1 MSDACLIPVSKA
13 RELAKDN
20 GPDTWVQPIVL
31 ATIKK
36 ISDKIVEAAT
46 LGKLSCVYT
55 FGVEF
60 SDFFVK
66 NIKPLDPDA
75 YYSSDFKK
83 ELEKRAIWN
92 MIRMLHDAGYKVEYN
107 FSWDNNSQTNRAKL
121 SIYWHDWEKDEST
134 ISSID
139 KMRKDEEYLDFME
152 KMKTSNG
159 YPQEQRFEDF
169 LRKELKD
176 ETN

>member
-31 ATIKK
+31 ATVMK
-36 ISDKIVEAAT
+36 ISDKITEVAT
-46 LGKLSCVYT
+46 LGKLSCSYT

-66 NIKPLDPDA
+66 NIKQLDKDA

-92 MIRMLHDAGYKVEYN
+92 VVRTLREAGYKVEQS
-107 FSWDNNSQTNRAKL
+107 FSWDNDSQSNRAKL
-121 SIYWHDWEKDEST
+121 SIYWHDWEKDELKT
-134 ISSID
+134 NPKDMMTD
-139 KMRKDEEYLDFME
+139 KEYLEFV
-152 KMKTSNG
+152 KQTTTSTSG
-159 YPQEQRFEDF
+159 YYPKEQD
-169 LRKELKD
+169 ELK
-176 ETN
+176 NF